1 MIRTPLLRPLR
12 DNGATLYVFP
22 SANEDIGLNL
32 NSRATG
38 VAMSH
43 YALLNLPVMIG
54 NTDPKAESI
63 GIASD
68 LQNYMMN
75 LECTLLNQDSYNYQ
89 EYHTVTERAF
99 FHWLK
104 SIETRFKL
112 NQEEQPETVNSEQQL
127 QNRILN
133 LEQTQNS
140 NDVYWKE
147 KDNTNRIVQCFGA
160 IDAGNSLSTEFGM
173 FNETYVNIPTSYGN
187 GPVFFKQVQDSS
199 ETNYIYGKTYNAG
212 DSEYLQGRKNNVDTL
227 KILSDVKP
235 KYDSGTSYI
244 LNDAYEIVKDINE
257 IQSACRAFTN
267 DKNIQINSYD
277 DVNIDQKTQFRGKY
291 CDITSEPCEFGF
303 NAILL
308 YYSVYDQNDTTKT
321 AYAINLFGIV
331 FLDSPSS
338 VSILDTSSVSKSFA
352 KIPSLIKKKSF
363 GGANK
368 ANFFGN
374 SYSFRVNIKTLS
386 VYDNTD
392 AMIQDNTT
400 MSSIN
405 SVDFSDV
412 VSNLNR
418 AIDVMNTNVQ
428 STMAI
433 QDAYMTTLK
442 LTDENKQK
450 LQDLETKLNG
460 YLNGS
465 KTSGIVSQNI
475 RTKVIQPITNTLIN
489 SSISDGNNMIKIQL
503 NKQLTDFINTE
514 EYQGSTYTP
523 PIKILNDEYTYNVP
537 TVYKPIF
544 NVSTQADTA
553 LGEWSSYIG
562 DINDIINGINVNY
575 YTYNNN
581 VYPSIELPQYILQ
594 GFGFDKLIYR
604 TGDVNDDNEKNTT
617 FLNYEALIP
626 LMIKYIQD
634 LNNKKI
640 NLSTRLTELENKVD
654 SSINDDANANI
665 QNLNNKIINL
675 STRLTEL
682 ENKID
687 SIINVVYVGEQ
698 NK

>member
-32 NSRATG
+32 NSRATA

-43 YALLNLPVMIG
+43 YALLNLPVMFG
-54 NTDPKAESI
+54 NTDPKSESI
-63 GIASD
+63 AIATD

-89 EYHTVTERAF
+89 EYHTVSERAF

-104 SIETRFKL
+104 SFGTRHIKDFKL
-112 NQEEQPETVNSEQQL
+112 NL
-127 QNRILN
+127 DR
-133 LEQTQNS
+133 TQNS
-140 NDVYWKE
+140 NDVYYKE
-147 KDNTNRIVQCFGA
+147 ADNTNRVVQCFGA

-212 DSEYLQGRKNNVDTL
+212 DSEHLQGRKNNVDTL

-235 KYDSGTSYI
+235 RYDSDTSYK
-244 LNDAYEIVKDINE
+244 LDDAYEIVKDINE
-257 IQSACRAFTN
+257 IQSACRVFTN

-277 DVNIDQKTQFRGKY
+277 DVNIDQKTQFSGKY
-291 CDITSEPCEFGF
+291 CDITTNPCEFGF

-338 VSILDTSSVSKSFA
+338 VQNGQA

-433 QDAYMTTLK
+433 QNAYMTTLK

-450 LQDLETKLNG
+450 LQELEAKLDG

-475 RTKVIQPITNTLIN
+475 RTKIIQPITDTSID
-489 SSISDGNNMIKIQL
+489 SSVSDGNNIIKIQL

-553 LGEWSSYIG
+553 LGEWSSDIG
-562 DINDIINGINVNY
+562 DINDIINGIDVNY

-594 GFGFDKLIYR
+594 GFGFNKLVYR
-604 TGDVNDDNEKNTT
+604 TGDPNNDNEKDTT
-617 FLNYEALIP
+617 FLNYESLIP

-634 LNNKKI
+634 LNKRIK
-640 NLSTRLTELENKVD
+640 NLESK
-654 SSINDDANANI
+654 
-665 QNLNNKIINL
+665 NN
-675 STRLTEL
+675 
-682 ENKID
+682 
-687 SIINVVYVGEQ
+687 G
-698 NK
+698 

>member
-43 YALLNLPVMIG
+43 YALLNLPVMFG
-54 NTDPKAESI
+54 NTDPKTESI
-63 GIASD
+63 AIATD

-89 EYHTVTERAF
+89 EYHTVSERAF

-104 SIETRFKL
+104 SFEKRYNNSKL
-112 NQEEQPETVNSEQQL
+112 S
-127 QNRILN
+127 
-133 LEQTQNS
+133 LERTQNG
-140 NDVYWKE
+140 NDVYYKE
-147 KDNTNRIVQCFGA
+147 TDNTNRVVQCFGA

-199 ETNYIYGKTYNAG
+199 ETNYIYDKTYNAG
-212 DSEYLQGRKNNVDTL
+212 DSEHLQGRKNNVDTL

-277 DVNIDQKTQFRGKY
+277 DVNIDQKTQFSGKY
-291 CDITSEPCEFGF
+291 CDITLNPCEFGF

-338 VSILDTSSVSKSFA
+338 VQNGQA

-450 LQDLETKLNG
+450 LQELEDKLDG

-475 RTKVIQPITNTLIN
+475 RTKIIQPITDTSID
-489 SSISDGNNMIKIQL
+489 SSVSDGNNMIKIQL

-553 LGEWSSYIG
+553 LGEWSSDTG

-594 GFGFDKLIYR
+594 GFGFDKLVYR
-604 TGDVNDDNEKNTT
+604 TGDPNNDNEKDTT
-617 FLNYEALIP
+617 FLNYESLIP

-634 LNNKKI
+634 LNK
-640 NLSTRLTELENKVD
+640 
-654 SSINDDANANI
+654 NI
-665 QNLNNKIINL
+665 QDLNERIKK
-675 STRLTEL
+675 L
-682 ENKID
+682 ESKN
-687 SIINVVYVGEQ
+687 NG
-698 NK
+698 

>member
-43 YALLNLPVMIG
+43 YALLNLPVMFG
-54 NTDPKAESI
+54 NKDPKTESI
-63 GIASD
+63 AIATD

-89 EYHTVTERAF
+89 EYHTVSERAF

-104 SIETRFKL
+104 SFEKRTIKDSPLDPVKRFKL
-112 NQEEQPETVNSEQQL
+112 DL
-127 QNRILN
+127 KR
-133 LEQTQNS
+133 TQNG

-147 KDNTNRIVQCFGA
+147 KDNKNRIVQCFGA

-212 DSEYLQGRKNNVDTL
+212 DSEHLQGRKNNVDTL

-235 KYDSGTSYI
+235 RYDNGTSYK
-244 LNDAYEIVKDINE
+244 LDDAYEIVKDINE

-277 DVNIDQKTQFRGKY
+277 DVNIDQKTQFRDKY

-331 FLDSPSS
+331 FLDSLSS
-338 VSILDTSSVSKSFA
+338 VQNGQA

-450 LQDLETKLNG
+450 LQELETKLDG

-475 RTKVIQPITNTLIN
+475 RTKIIQPITNTSID
-489 SSISDGNNMIKIQL
+489 SSVSDGNNMIKIQL

-553 LGEWSSYIG
+553 LGEWSSDTG

-594 GFGFDKLIYR
+594 GFGFDKLVYR
-604 TGDVNDDNEKNTT
+604 TGDPNNDNEKDTT
-617 FLNYEALIP
+617 FLNYESLIP

-634 LNNKKI
+634 LNERIKK
-640 NLSTRLTELENKVD
+640 LESK
-654 SSINDDANANI
+654 
-665 QNLNNKIINL
+665 NN
-675 STRLTEL
+675 
-682 ENKID
+682 
-687 SIINVVYVGEQ
+687 G
-698 NK
+698 

>member
-43 YALLNLPVMIG
+43 YALLNLPVMFG
-54 NTDPKAESI
+54 NTDPKSESI
-63 GIASD
+63 AIATD

-104 SIETRFKL
+104 SFGTRHIKDSKL
-112 NQEEQPETVNSEQQL
+112 NL
-127 QNRILN
+127 DR
-133 LEQTQNS
+133 TQNS
-140 NDVYWKE
+140 NDVYYKE
-147 KDNTNRIVQCFGA
+147 KDNTNRVVQCFGA

-212 DSEYLQGRKNNVDTL
+212 DSEHLQGRKNNVDTL

-235 KYDSGTSYI
+235 RYDSGTSYK
-244 LNDAYEIVKDINE
+244 LDDAYEIVKDINE
-257 IQSACRAFTN
+257 IQSACRTFTN

-277 DVNIDQKTQFRGKY
+277 DVNIDQKTQFSGKY
-291 CDITSEPCEFGF
+291 CDITTNPCEFGF

-338 VSILDTSSVSKSFA
+338 VQNGQA

-412 VSNLNR
+412 ISNLNR

-475 RTKVIQPITNTLIN
+475 RTKIIQPITDTSID
-489 SSISDGNNMIKIQL
+489 SSVSDGNNMIRIQL

-553 LGEWSSYIG
+553 LGEWSSDTG
-562 DINDIINGINVNY
+562 NINDIINGINVNY

-594 GFGFDKLIYR
+594 GFGFDKLVYR
-604 TGDVNDDNEKNTT
+604 TGDPNNDNEKDTT

-626 LMIKYIQD
+626 LMIKYIQS
-634 LNNKKI
+634 LNKRI
-640 NLSTRLTELENKVD
+640 EELESK
-654 SSINDDANANI
+654 
-665 QNLNNKIINL
+665 NN
-675 STRLTEL
+675 
-682 ENKID
+682 
-687 SIINVVYVGEQ
+687 G
-698 NK
+698 

>member
-43 YALLNLPVMIG
+43 YALLNLPVMFG

-63 GIASD
+63 AIATD

-89 EYHTVTERAF
+89 EYHTVSERAF

-104 SIETRFKL
+104 SFEKRYNNSKL
-112 NQEEQPETVNSEQQL
+112 S
-127 QNRILN
+127 
-133 LEQTQNS
+133 LERTQNG
-140 NDVYWKE
+140 NDVYYKE
-147 KDNTNRIVQCFGA
+147 TDNTNRVVQCFGA

-199 ETNYIYGKTYNAG
+199 ETNYIYGKTYNTG
-212 DSEYLQGRKNNVDTL
+212 DSEHLQGRKNNVDTL

-235 KYDSGTSYI
+235 KYDNGTSYK
-244 LNDAYEIVKDINE
+244 LDDAYEIVKDINE
-257 IQSACRAFTN
+257 IQSACRVFTN

-277 DVNIDQKTQFRGKY
+277 DVNIDQKTQFSGKY
-291 CDITSEPCEFGF
+291 CDITLNPCEFGF

-338 VSILDTSSVSKSFA
+338 VQNGQA

-428 STMAI
+428 STMTI

-450 LQDLETKLNG
+450 LQELETKLDG

-475 RTKVIQPITNTLIN
+475 RTKIIQPITDTSID
-489 SSISDGNNMIKIQL
+489 SSVSDGNNMIKIQL

-553 LGEWSSYIG
+553 LGEWSSDTG

-594 GFGFDKLIYR
+594 GFGFDKLVYR
-604 TGDVNDDNEKNTT
+604 TGDPNNDNEKDTT
-617 FLNYEALIP
+617 FLNYESLIP

-634 LNNKKI
+634 LNERIKK
-640 NLSTRLTELENKVD
+640 LESK
-654 SSINDDANANI
+654 
-665 QNLNNKIINL
+665 NN
-675 STRLTEL
+675 
-682 ENKID
+682 
-687 SIINVVYVGEQ
+687 G
-698 NK
+698 

>member
-43 YALLNLPVMIG
+43 YALLNLPVMFG

-63 GIASD
+63 AIATD

-89 EYHTVTERAF
+89 EYHTVSERAF

-104 SIETRFKL
+104 HIKDSKL
-112 NQEEQPETVNSEQQL
+112 NL
-127 QNRILN
+127 DR
-133 LEQTQNS
+133 TQNS
-140 NDVYWKE
+140 NDVYYKE
-147 KDNTNRIVQCFGA
+147 TDNTNRIVQCFGV

-212 DSEYLQGRKNNVDTL
+212 DSEHLQGRKNNVDTL

-235 KYDSGTSYI
+235 KYDSGTSYT

-277 DVNIDQKTQFRGKY
+277 DVNIDQKTQFSGKY
-291 CDITSEPCEFGF
+291 CDITSNPCEFGF

-338 VSILDTSSVSKSFA
+338 VQNGQA

-450 LQDLETKLNG
+450 LQELETKLDG

-475 RTKVIQPITNTLIN
+475 RTKIIQPITDTSID
-489 SSISDGNNMIKIQL
+489 SSVSDGNNIIKIQL

-553 LGEWSSYIG
+553 LGEWSTEVG
-562 DINDIINGINVNY
+562 NINDIINGINVNY

-581 VYPSIELPQYILQ
+581 VYPSIELPQYVLQ
-594 GFGFDKLIYR
+594 GFGFDNLVYR
-604 TGDVNDDNEKNTT
+604 TGDPNNDNEKDTT
-617 FLNYEALIP
+617 FLNYESLIP

-634 LNNKKI
+634 LNKRI
-640 NLSTRLTELENKVD
+640 DELESK
-654 SSINDDANANI
+654 
-665 QNLNNKIINL
+665 NN
-675 STRLTEL
+675 
-682 ENKID
+682 
-687 SIINVVYVGEQ
+687 G
-698 NK
+698 

>member
-12 DNGATLYVFP
+12 DNGATLYVFT

-43 YALLNLPVMIG
+43 YALLNLPVMFG
-54 NTDPKAESI
+54 NTDPKTESI
-63 GIASD
+63 AIATD

-104 SIETRFKL
+104 SFEKRYNNSKL
-112 NQEEQPETVNSEQQL
+112 S
-127 QNRILN
+127 
-133 LEQTQNS
+133 LERTQNG
-140 NDVYWKE
+140 NDVYYKE
-147 KDNTNRIVQCFGA
+147 TDNTNRVVQCFGA

-199 ETNYIYGKTYNAG
+199 ETNYIYGKTYNTG
-212 DSEYLQGRKNNVDTL
+212 DSEHLQGRKNNVDTL

-235 KYDSGTSYI
+235 KYDNGTSYK
-244 LNDAYEIVKDINE
+244 LDDAYEIVKDINE

-277 DVNIDQKTQFRGKY
+277 DVNIDQKTQFSGKY
-291 CDITSEPCEFGF
+291 CDITSNPCEFGF

-338 VSILDTSSVSKSFA
+338 VQNGQA

-450 LQDLETKLNG
+450 LQELETKLDG

-465 KTSGIVSQNI
+465 KTSSIVSQNI
-475 RTKVIQPITNTLIN
+475 RTKIIQPITNTSID
-489 SSISDGNNMIKIQL
+489 SSVSDGNNMIKIQL

-553 LGEWSSYIG
+553 LGEWSSDIG

-594 GFGFDKLIYR
+594 GFGFDKLVYR
-604 TGDVNDDNEKNTT
+604 TGDPNNDNEKDTT
-617 FLNYEALIP
+617 FLNYESLIP

-634 LNNKKI
+634 LNKRI
-640 NLSTRLTELENKVD
+640 DELESK
-654 SSINDDANANI
+654 
-665 QNLNNKIINL
+665 NN
-675 STRLTEL
+675 
-682 ENKID
+682 
-687 SIINVVYVGEQ
+687 G
-698 NK
+698 

>member
-43 YALLNLPVMIG
+43 YALLNLPVMFG
-54 NTDPKAESI
+54 NTDPKTESI
-63 GIASD
+63 AIATD

-75 LECTLLNQDSYNYQ
+75 LECTLLNQDLYNYQ
-89 EYHTVTERAF
+89 EYHTVSERAF

-104 SIETRFKL
+104 SFEKRYNNSKL
-112 NQEEQPETVNSEQQL
+112 SL
-127 QNRILN
+127 DR
-133 LEQTQNS
+133 TQNG
-140 NDVYWKE
+140 NDVYYKE
-147 KDNTNRIVQCFGA
+147 NKDNKHRIVQCFGA

-199 ETNYIYGKTYNAG
+199 KTNYIYGKTYNAG
-212 DSEYLQGRKNNVDTL
+212 DSEHLQGRKNNVDTL

-235 KYDSGTSYI
+235 RYDNGTSYK
-244 LNDAYEIVKDINE
+244 LDDAYEIVKDINE

-277 DVNIDQKTQFRGKY
+277 DVNIDQKTQFSGKY
-291 CDITSEPCEFGF
+291 CDITSNPCEFGF

-338 VSILDTSSVSKSFA
+338 VQNGQA

-450 LQDLETKLNG
+450 LQELEDKLDG

-475 RTKVIQPITNTLIN
+475 RTKVIQPITDTSID
-489 SSISDGNNMIKIQL
+489 SSVSDGNNMIKIQL
-503 NKQLTDFINTE
+503 NKQLTDFINTK
-514 EYQGSTYTP
+514 EYQGSSYTP

-553 LGEWSSYIG
+553 LGEWSTDTG

-594 GFGFDKLIYR
+594 GFGFDKLVYR
-604 TGDVNDDNEKNTT
+604 TGDPNNDNEKDTT
-617 FLNYEALIP
+617 FLNYESLIP

-634 LNNKKI
+634 LNKNIQDLNKRI
-640 NLSTRLTELENKVD
+640 DELESK
-654 SSINDDANANI
+654 
-665 QNLNNKIINL
+665 NN
-675 STRLTEL
+675 
-682 ENKID
+682 
-687 SIINVVYVGEQ
+687 G
-698 NK
+698 

>member
-43 YALLNLPVMIG
+43 YALLNLPVMFG
-54 NTDPKAESI
+54 NTDPKTESI
-63 GIASD
+63 AIATD

-104 SIETRFKL
+104 SFGTRHIKDSKL
-112 NQEEQPETVNSEQQL
+112 NL
-127 QNRILN
+127 DR
-133 LEQTQNS
+133 TQNS
-140 NDVYWKE
+140 NDVYYKE
-147 KDNTNRIVQCFGA
+147 KDNTNRVVQCFGA

-187 GPVFFKQVQDSS
+187 GPVFFRQVQDSS

-212 DSEYLQGRKNNVDTL
+212 DSEHLQGRKNNVDTL

-235 KYDSGTSYI
+235 RYDDSGTSYK
-244 LNDAYEIVKDINE
+244 LDDAYEIVKDINE
-257 IQSACRAFTN
+257 IQSACRTFTN

-277 DVNIDQKTQFRGKY
+277 DVNIDQKTQFSGKY
-291 CDITSEPCEFGF
+291 CDITTNPCEFGF

-338 VSILDTSSVSKSFA
+338 VQNGQA

-475 RTKVIQPITNTLIN
+475 RTKIIQPITDTSID
-489 SSISDGNNMIKIQL
+489 SSVNDGNNMIRIQL

-553 LGEWSSYIG
+553 LGEWSSDTG
-562 DINDIINGINVNY
+562 NINDIINGINVNY

-594 GFGFDKLIYR
+594 GFGFDKLVYR
-604 TGDVNDDNEKNTT
+604 TGDPNNDNEKDTT

-626 LMIKYIQD
+626 LMIKYIQS
-634 LNNKKI
+634 LNKRI
-640 NLSTRLTELENKVD
+640 EELESK
-654 SSINDDANANI
+654 
-665 QNLNNKIINL
+665 NN
-675 STRLTEL
+675 
-682 ENKID
+682 
-687 SIINVVYVGEQ
+687 G
-698 NK
+698 

>member
-43 YALLNLPVMIG
+43 YALLNLPVMFG

-63 GIASD
+63 AIATD

-89 EYHTVTERAF
+89 EYHTVSERVF
-99 FHWLK
+99 FKWLK
-104 SIETRFKL
+104 HIKYSKL
-112 NQEEQPETVNSEQQL
+112 NL
-127 QNRILN
+127 DR
-133 LEQTQNS
+133 TQNS
-140 NDVYWKE
+140 NDVYYKE
-147 KDNTNRIVQCFGA
+147 TDNTNRVVQCFGA

-199 ETNYIYGKTYNAG
+199 ETNYIYGKTYNTG
-212 DSEYLQGRKNNVDTL
+212 DSEHLQGRKNNVDTL

-235 KYDSGTSYI
+235 RYDSGTSYK
-244 LNDAYEIVKDINE
+244 LDDAYEIVKDINE
-257 IQSACRAFTN
+257 IQSACRVFTN

-277 DVNIDQKTQFRGKY
+277 DVNIDQKTQFSGKY
-291 CDITSEPCEFGF
+291 CDITSNPCEFGF

-331 FLDSPSS
+331 FLDSPSN
-338 VSILDTSSVSKSFA
+338 VQNGQA

-450 LQDLETKLNG
+450 LQELETKLDG

-465 KTSGIVSQNI
+465 KTSGLVSQNI
-475 RTKVIQPITNTLIN
+475 RTKIIQPITDTSID
-489 SSISDGNNMIKIQL
+489 SSVSDGNNMIKIQL

-514 EYQGSTYTP
+514 EYQGSTYTS

-553 LGEWSSYIG
+553 LGEWSTEAG
-562 DINDIINGINVNY
+562 NINDIINGINVNY

-581 VYPSIELPQYILQ
+581 VYPSIELPQYVLQ
-594 GFGFDKLIYR
+594 GFGFDKLVYR
-604 TGDVNDDNEKNTT
+604 TGDPNNDNEKDTT
-617 FLNYEALIP
+617 FLNYESLIP

-634 LNNKKI
+634 LNERIKK
-640 NLSTRLTELENKVD
+640 LESK
-654 SSINDDANANI
+654 
-665 QNLNNKIINL
+665 NN
-675 STRLTEL
+675 
-682 ENKID
+682 
-687 SIINVVYVGEQ
+687 G
-698 NK
+698 

>member
-1 MIRTPLLRPLR
+1 
-12 DNGATLYVFP
+12 
-22 SANEDIGLNL
+22 
-32 NSRATG
+32 
-38 VAMSH
+38 
-43 YALLNLPVMIG
+43 
-54 NTDPKAESI
+54 
-63 GIASD
+63 
-68 LQNYMMN
+68 
-75 LECTLLNQDSYNYQ
+75 
-89 EYHTVTERAF
+89 
-99 FHWLK
+99 
-104 SIETRFKL
+104 
-112 NQEEQPETVNSEQQL
+112 
-127 QNRILN
+127 
-133 LEQTQNS
+133 
-140 NDVYWKE
+140 
-147 KDNTNRIVQCFGA
+147 
-160 IDAGNSLSTEFGM
+160 M

-212 DSEYLQGRKNNVDTL
+212 DSEHLQGRKNNVDTL

-235 KYDSGTSYI
+235 RYDNGTSYK
-244 LNDAYEIVKDINE
+244 LDDDAYEIVKDINE

-277 DVNIDQKTQFRGKY
+277 DVNIDQKTQFSGKY

-338 VSILDTSSVSKSFA
+338 VQNGQA

-450 LQDLETKLNG
+450 LQELETKLDG

-475 RTKVIQPITNTLIN
+475 RTKIIQPITDTSID
-489 SSISDGNNMIKIQL
+489 SSVSDGNNMIKIQL

-553 LGEWSSYIG
+553 LGEWSSDTG

-594 GFGFDKLIYR
+594 GFGFDKLVYR
-604 TGDVNDDNEKNTT
+604 TGDPNNDNEKDTT
-617 FLNYEALIP
+617 FLNYESLIP

-634 LNNKKI
+634 LNKRI
-640 NLSTRLTELENKVD
+640 DELESK
-654 SSINDDANANI
+654 
-665 QNLNNKIINL
+665 NN
-675 STRLTEL
+675 
-682 ENKID
+682 
-687 SIINVVYVGEQ
+687 G
-698 NK
+698 

>member
-43 YALLNLPVMIG
+43 YALLNLPVMFG
-54 NTDPKAESI
+54 NTDPKTESI
-63 GIASD
+63 AIATD

-89 EYHTVTERAF
+89 EYHTVSERAF

-104 SIETRFKL
+104 HIKDSK
-112 NQEEQPETVNSEQQL
+112 
-127 QNRILN
+127 LN
-133 LEQTQNS
+133 LERTQNG

-147 KDNTNRIVQCFGA
+147 KDNKNRIVQCFGA

-212 DSEYLQGRKNNVDTL
+212 DSEHLQGRKNNVDTL

-235 KYDSGTSYI
+235 KYDSGTSYK
-244 LNDAYEIVKDINE
+244 LDDAYEIVKDINE

-277 DVNIDQKTQFRGKY
+277 DVNIDQKTQFSGKY
-291 CDITSEPCEFGF
+291 CDITSNPCEFGF

-338 VSILDTSSVSKSFA
+338 VQNGQA

-450 LQDLETKLNG
+450 LQELETKLDG

-475 RTKVIQPITNTLIN
+475 RTKIIQPITNTSID
-489 SSISDGNNMIKIQL
+489 SSVSDGNNMIKIQL

-553 LGEWSSYIG
+553 LGEWSSDTG

-594 GFGFDKLIYR
+594 GFGFDKLVYR
-604 TGDVNDDNEKNTT
+604 TGDPNNDNEKDTT
-617 FLNYEALIP
+617 FLNYESLIP

-634 LNNKKI
+634 LNKRI
-640 NLSTRLTELENKVD
+640 DELESK
-654 SSINDDANANI
+654 
-665 QNLNNKIINL
+665 NN
-675 STRLTEL
+675 
-682 ENKID
+682 
-687 SIINVVYVGEQ
+687 G
-698 NK
+698 

>member
-22 SANEDIGLNL
+22 SANEDISLNL

-43 YALLNLPVMIG
+43 YALLNLPVMFG
-54 NTDPKAESI
+54 NTDPKSESI
-63 GIASD
+63 AIATD

-89 EYHTVTERAF
+89 EYHTVSERAF

-104 SIETRFKL
+104 SFGTRHIKDSKL
-112 NQEEQPETVNSEQQL
+112 NL
-127 QNRILN
+127 DR
-133 LEQTQNS
+133 TQNS
-140 NDVYWKE
+140 NDVYYKE
-147 KDNTNRIVQCFGA
+147 TDNTNRVVQCFGA
-160 IDAGNSLSTEFGM
+160 IDTGNSLSTEFGM

-187 GPVFFKQVQDSS
+187 GPVFFKQVQDTS
-199 ETNYIYGKTYNAG
+199 ETNYIYGKTYNTG
-212 DSEYLQGRKNNVDTL
+212 DSEHLQGRKNNVDTL

-235 KYDSGTSYI
+235 KYDSGTSYT

-277 DVNIDQKTQFRGKY
+277 DVNIDQKTQFSGKY
-291 CDITSEPCEFGF
+291 CDITSNPCEFGF

-338 VSILDTSSVSKSFA
+338 VQNGQA

-433 QDAYMTTLK
+433 QDAYMSTLK

-450 LQDLETKLNG
+450 LQELEAKLDG

-475 RTKVIQPITNTLIN
+475 RTKIIQPITDTSID
-489 SSISDGNNMIKIQL
+489 SSVSDGNNIIKIQL

-553 LGEWSSYIG
+553 LGEWSSDTG
-562 DINDIINGINVNY
+562 DINDIINGIDVNY

-581 VYPSIELPQYILQ
+581 VYPSIELPQYVLQ
-594 GFGFDKLIYR
+594 GFGFDKLVYR
-604 TGDVNDDNEKNTT
+604 TGDPNNDNEKDTT
-617 FLNYEALIP
+617 FLNYESLIP

-634 LNNKKI
+634 LNKRIQDLNKRIEK
-640 NLSTRLTELENKVD
+640 LESK
-654 SSINDDANANI
+654 
-665 QNLNNKIINL
+665 NN
-675 STRLTEL
+675 
-682 ENKID
+682 
-687 SIINVVYVGEQ
+687 G
-698 NK
+698 

>member
-43 YALLNLPVMIG
+43 YALLNLPVMFG

-63 GIASD
+63 GIATD

-89 EYHTVTERAF
+89 EYHTVSERAF

-104 SIETRFKL
+104 SFEKRYNNSKL
-112 NQEEQPETVNSEQQL
+112 S
-127 QNRILN
+127 
-133 LEQTQNS
+133 LERTQNG
-140 NDVYWKE
+140 NDVYYKE
-147 KDNTNRIVQCFGA
+147 TDNTNRLVQCFGA

-199 ETNYIYGKTYNAG
+199 ETNYIYGKTYNTG
-212 DSEYLQGRKNNVDTL
+212 DSEHLQGRKNNVDTL

-235 KYDSGTSYI
+235 KYDNGTSYK
-244 LNDAYEIVKDINE
+244 LDDAYEIVKDINE
-257 IQSACRAFTN
+257 IQSACRVFTN

-277 DVNIDQKTQFRGKY
+277 DVNIDQKTQFSGKY
-291 CDITSEPCEFGF
+291 CDITLNPCEFGF

-338 VSILDTSSVSKSFA
+338 VQNGQA

-450 LQDLETKLNG
+450 LQELETKLDG

-475 RTKVIQPITNTLIN
+475 RTKIIQPITDTSID
-489 SSISDGNNMIKIQL
+489 SSVSDGNNMIKIQL

-553 LGEWSSYIG
+553 LGEWSSDTG

-594 GFGFDKLIYR
+594 GFGFDKLVYR
-604 TGDVNDDNEKNTT
+604 TGDPNNDNEKDTT
-617 FLNYEALIP
+617 FLNYESLIP

-634 LNNKKI
+634 LNERIKK
-640 NLSTRLTELENKVD
+640 LESK
-654 SSINDDANANI
+654 
-665 QNLNNKIINL
+665 NN
-675 STRLTEL
+675 
-682 ENKID
+682 
-687 SIINVVYVGEQ
+687 G
-698 NK
+698 

>member
-32 NSRATG
+32 NSRATC

-43 YALLNLPVMIG
+43 YALLNLPVMFG
-54 NTDPKAESI
+54 NTDPKSESI
-63 GIASD
+63 AIATD

-89 EYHTVTERAF
+89 EYHTVSERAF

-104 SIETRFKL
+104 SFGTRHIKDSKL
-112 NQEEQPETVNSEQQL
+112 NL
-127 QNRILN
+127 DR
-133 LEQTQNS
+133 TQNS
-140 NDVYWKE
+140 NDVYYKE
-147 KDNTNRIVQCFGA
+147 TDNTNRVVQCFGA

-187 GPVFFKQVQDSS
+187 GPVFFKQVQDTS

-212 DSEYLQGRKNNVDTL
+212 DSEHLQGRKNNVDTL

-235 KYDSGTSYI
+235 KYDSDTSYT

-277 DVNIDQKTQFRGKY
+277 DVNIDQKTQFSGKY
-291 CDITSEPCEFGF
+291 CDITSNPCEFGF

-338 VSILDTSSVSKSFA
+338 VQNGQA

-450 LQDLETKLNG
+450 LQELEAKLNG

-475 RTKVIQPITNTLIN
+475 RTKIIQPITDTSID
-489 SSISDGNNMIKIQL
+489 SSVSDGNNIIKIQL

-553 LGEWSSYIG
+553 LGEWSSDTG
-562 DINDIINGINVNY
+562 DINDIINGIDVNY

-594 GFGFDKLIYR
+594 GFGFDKLVYR
-604 TGDVNDDNEKNTT
+604 TGDPNNDNEKDTT
-617 FLNYEALIP
+617 FLNYESLIP

-634 LNNKKI
+634 LNKRIEK
-640 NLSTRLTELENKVD
+640 LESK
-654 SSINDDANANI
+654 
-665 QNLNNKIINL
+665 NN
-675 STRLTEL
+675 
-682 ENKID
+682 
-687 SIINVVYVGEQ
+687 G
-698 NK
+698 

>member
-43 YALLNLPVMIG
+43 YALLNLPVMFG
-54 NTDPKAESI
+54 NTDPKSESI
-63 GIASD
+63 AIATD

-89 EYHTVTERAF
+89 EYHTVSERAF

-104 SIETRFKL
+104 SFGTRHIKDSKL
-112 NQEEQPETVNSEQQL
+112 NL
-127 QNRILN
+127 DR
-133 LEQTQNS
+133 TQNS
-140 NDVYWKE
+140 NDVYYKE
-147 KDNTNRIVQCFGA
+147 TDNTNRVVQCFGA

-187 GPVFFKQVQDSS
+187 GPVFFKQVQDTS
-199 ETNYIYGKTYNAG
+199 ETNYIYGKTYNTG
-212 DSEYLQGRKNNVDTL
+212 DSEHLQGRKNNVDTL

-235 KYDSGTSYI
+235 KYDSGTSYT

-277 DVNIDQKTQFRGKY
+277 DVNIDQKTQFSGKY
-291 CDITSEPCEFGF
+291 CDITTNPCEFGF

-338 VSILDTSSVSKSFA
+338 VQNGQA

-450 LQDLETKLNG
+450 LQELEAKLDG

-475 RTKVIQPITNTLIN
+475 RTKIIQPITDTSID
-489 SSISDGNNMIKIQL
+489 SSVSDGNNIIKIQL

-553 LGEWSSYIG
+553 LGEWSSDTG
-562 DINDIINGINVNY
+562 DINDIINGIDVNY

-581 VYPSIELPQYILQ
+581 VYPSIELPQYVLQ
-594 GFGFDKLIYR
+594 GFGFDKLVYR
-604 TGDVNDDNEKNTT
+604 TGDPNNDNEKDTT
-617 FLNYEALIP
+617 FLNYESLIP

-634 LNNKKI
+634 LNKRIEK
-640 NLSTRLTELENKVD
+640 LESK
-654 SSINDDANANI
+654 
-665 QNLNNKIINL
+665 NN
-675 STRLTEL
+675 
-682 ENKID
+682 
-687 SIINVVYVGEQ
+687 G
-698 NK
+698 

>member
-43 YALLNLPVMIG
+43 YALLNLPVMFG
-54 NTDPKAESI
+54 NTDPKTESI
-63 GIASD
+63 AIATD

-104 SIETRFKL
+104 SIATRFKL
-112 NQEEQPETVNSEQQL
+112 NQEEQAETVNSEQQQ

-133 LEQTQNS
+133 LERTQNG

-147 KDNTNRIVQCFGA
+147 KDNKNRIVQCFGA

-212 DSEYLQGRKNNVDTL
+212 DSEHLQGRKNNVDTL

-235 KYDSGTSYI
+235 KYDNDNGTSYI

-257 IQSACRAFTN
+257 IQSACRAFI

-277 DVNIDQKTQFRGKY
+277 DVNIDQKTQFRDKY

-338 VSILDTSSVSKSFA
+338 VQNGQA

-450 LQDLETKLNG
+450 LYELETKLDG

-475 RTKVIQPITNTLIN
+475 RTKIIQPITDTSID
-489 SSISDGNNMIKIQL
+489 SSVSDGNNMIKIQL

-553 LGEWSSYIG
+553 LGEWYSDTG

-594 GFGFDKLIYR
+594 GFGFDKLVYR
-604 TGDVNDDNEKNTT
+604 TGDPNNDNEKDTT
-617 FLNYEALIP
+617 FLNYESLIP

-634 LNNKKI
+634 LNKRI
-640 NLSTRLTELENKVD
+640 DELESK
-654 SSINDDANANI
+654 
-665 QNLNNKIINL
+665 NN
-675 STRLTEL
+675 
-682 ENKID
+682 
-687 SIINVVYVGEQ
+687 G
-698 NK
+698 

>member
-32 NSRATG
+32 NNRATG

-43 YALLNLPVMIG
+43 YALLNLPVMFG
-54 NTDPKAESI
+54 NTDPKTESI
-63 GIASD
+63 AIATD

-89 EYHTVTERAF
+89 EYHTVSERAF

-104 SIETRFKL
+104 SFEKRYNNSKL
-112 NQEEQPETVNSEQQL
+112 SL
-127 QNRILN
+127 DR
-133 LEQTQNS
+133 TQNG
-140 NDVYWKE
+140 NDVYYKE
-147 KDNTNRIVQCFGA
+147 NKDNKHRIVQCFGA

-199 ETNYIYGKTYNAG
+199 ETNYIYGKTYNTG
-212 DSEYLQGRKNNVDTL
+212 DSENLQGRKNNVDTL

-235 KYDSGTSYI
+235 KYDSGTSYK
-244 LNDAYEIVKDINE
+244 LDDAYEIVKDINE
-257 IQSACRAFTN
+257 IQSACRAFIDKN
-267 DKNIQINSYD
+267 KNIQINSYD
-277 DVNIDQKTQFRGKY
+277 DVNIDQKSQFKDEY
-291 CDITSEPCEFGF
+291 CDITSDLCEFGF

-338 VSILDTSSVSKSFA
+338 VSDGVA

-450 LQDLETKLNG
+450 LQELEDKLDG

-475 RTKVIQPITNTLIN
+475 RTKVIQPITDTSID
-489 SSISDGNNMIKIQL
+489 SSVSDGNNMIKIQL

-553 LGEWSSYIG
+553 LGEWSSDTG

-594 GFGFDKLIYR
+594 GFGFDKLVYR
-604 TGDVNDDNEKNTT
+604 TGDPNNDNEKDTT
-617 FLNYEALIP
+617 FLNYESLIP

-634 LNNKKI
+634 LNERIKK
-640 NLSTRLTELENKVD
+640 LESK
-654 SSINDDANANI
+654 
-665 QNLNNKIINL
+665 NN
-675 STRLTEL
+675 
-682 ENKID
+682 
-687 SIINVVYVGEQ
+687 G
-698 NK
+698 

>member
-43 YALLNLPVMIG
+43 YALLNLPVMFG
-54 NTDPKAESI
+54 NTDPKTESI
-63 GIASD
+63 AIATD

-89 EYHTVTERAF
+89 EYHTVSERAF

-104 SIETRFKL
+104 SIATRFKL
-112 NQEEQPETVNSEQQL
+112 NKEEQTETVNSEQQQ

-133 LEQTQNS
+133 LERTQNG
-140 NDVYWKE
+140 NDVYYKE
-147 KDNTNRIVQCFGA
+147 TDNTNRVVQCFGS

-212 DSEYLQGRKNNVDTL
+212 DSEHLQGRKNNVDTL

-235 KYDSGTSYI
+235 RYDNGTSYK
-244 LNDAYEIVKDINE
+244 LDDAYEIVKDINE

-277 DVNIDQKTQFRGKY
+277 DVNIDQKTQFSGKY
-291 CDITSEPCEFGF
+291 CDITLNPCEFGF

-338 VSILDTSSVSKSFA
+338 VQNGQA

-450 LQDLETKLNG
+450 LYELETKLDG

-475 RTKVIQPITNTLIN
+475 RTKIIQPITDTSID
-489 SSISDGNNMIKIQL
+489 SSVSDGNNMIKIQL

-553 LGEWSSYIG
+553 LGEWSSDTG
-562 DINDIINGINVNY
+562 NINDIINGINVNY

-594 GFGFDKLIYR
+594 GFGFDKLVYR
-604 TGDVNDDNEKNTT
+604 TGDPNNDNEKDTT
-617 FLNYEALIP
+617 FLNYESLIP

-634 LNNKKI
+634 LNKRI
-640 NLSTRLTELENKVD
+640 DELESK
-654 SSINDDANANI
+654 
-665 QNLNNKIINL
+665 NN
-675 STRLTEL
+675 
-682 ENKID
+682 
-687 SIINVVYVGEQ
+687 G
-698 NK
+698 

>member
-43 YALLNLPVMIG
+43 YALLNLPVMFG
-54 NTDPKAESI
+54 NTDPKSESI
-63 GIASD
+63 AIATD

-89 EYHTVTERAF
+89 EYHTVSERAF

-104 SIETRFKL
+104 SFEKRYNNSKL
-112 NQEEQPETVNSEQQL
+112 S
-127 QNRILN
+127 
-133 LEQTQNS
+133 LERTQNG

-147 KDNTNRIVQCFGA
+147 KDNKNRIVQCFGA

-187 GPVFFKQVQDSS
+187 GPVFFKQVQDSA

-277 DVNIDQKTQFRGKY
+277 DVNIDQKTQFSGKY
-291 CDITSEPCEFGF
+291 CDITSNPCEFGF

-338 VSILDTSSVSKSFA
+338 VQNGQA

-392 AMIQDNTT
+392 SMIQDNTT

-442 LTDENKQK
+442 LTDDNKQK
-450 LQDLETKLNG
+450 LQELEDKLDG

-475 RTKVIQPITNTLIN
+475 RTKIIQPITDTSID
-489 SSISDGNNMIKIQL
+489 SSVSDGNNMIKIQL

-553 LGEWSSYIG
+553 LGEWSSDIG

-594 GFGFDKLIYR
+594 GFGFDKLVYR
-604 TGDVNDDNEKNTT
+604 TGDPNNDNEKDTT
-617 FLNYEALIP
+617 FLNYESLIP

-634 LNNKKI
+634 LNERIKK
-640 NLSTRLTELENKVD
+640 LESK
-654 SSINDDANANI
+654 
-665 QNLNNKIINL
+665 NN
-675 STRLTEL
+675 
-682 ENKID
+682 
-687 SIINVVYVGEQ
+687 G
-698 NK
+698 

>member
-43 YALLNLPVMIG
+43 YALLNLPVMFG
-54 NTDPKAESI
+54 NTDPKSESI
-63 GIASD
+63 AIATD

-89 EYHTVTERAF
+89 EYHTVSERAF

-104 SIETRFKL
+104 SFGTRHIKDSKL
-112 NQEEQPETVNSEQQL
+112 NL
-127 QNRILN
+127 DR
-133 LEQTQNS
+133 TQNS
-140 NDVYWKE
+140 NDVYYKE
-147 KDNTNRIVQCFGA
+147 TDNTNRVVQCFGA

-187 GPVFFKQVQDSS
+187 GPVFFKQVQDTS

-212 DSEYLQGRKNNVDTL
+212 DSEHLQGRKNNVDTL

-235 KYDSGTSYI
+235 KYDSGTSYT

-257 IQSACRAFTN
+257 IQSACRSFTN

-277 DVNIDQKTQFRGKY
+277 DVNIDQKTQFSGKY
-291 CDITSEPCEFGF
+291 CDITSNPCEFGF

-338 VSILDTSSVSKSFA
+338 VQNGQA

-450 LQDLETKLNG
+450 LQELEAKLDG

-475 RTKVIQPITNTLIN
+475 RTKIIQPITDTSID
-489 SSISDGNNMIKIQL
+489 SSVSDGNNIIKIQL

-553 LGEWSSYIG
+553 LGEWSSDTG
-562 DINDIINGINVNY
+562 DINDIINGIDVNY

-594 GFGFDKLIYR
+594 VFGFDKLVYR
-604 TGDVNDDNEKNTT
+604 TGDPNNDNEKDTT
-617 FLNYEALIP
+617 FLNYESLIP

-634 LNNKKI
+634 LNKRIEK
-640 NLSTRLTELENKVD
+640 LESK
-654 SSINDDANANI
+654 
-665 QNLNNKIINL
+665 NN
-675 STRLTEL
+675 
-682 ENKID
+682 
-687 SIINVVYVGEQ
+687 G
-698 NK
+698 

>member
-43 YALLNLPVMIG
+43 YALLNLPVMFG

-63 GIASD
+63 AIATD

-89 EYHTVTERAF
+89 EYHTVSERVF
-99 FHWLK
+99 FKWLK
-104 SIETRFKL
+104 HIKDSKL
-112 NQEEQPETVNSEQQL
+112 NL
-127 QNRILN
+127 DR
-133 LEQTQNS
+133 TQNS
-140 NDVYWKE
+140 NDVYYKE
-147 KDNTNRIVQCFGA
+147 TDNTNRVVQCFGA

-187 GPVFFKQVQDSS
+187 GPVFFKQVQDSA

-212 DSEYLQGRKNNVDTL
+212 DSEHLQGRKNNVDTL

-235 KYDSGTSYI
+235 KYDSGTSYT

-277 DVNIDQKTQFRGKY
+277 DVNIDQKTQFSGKY
-291 CDITSEPCEFGF
+291 CDITSNPCEFGF

-338 VSILDTSSVSKSFA
+338 VQNGQA

-450 LQDLETKLNG
+450 LQELEAKLDG

-475 RTKVIQPITNTLIN
+475 RTKIIQPITDTSID
-489 SSISDGNNMIKIQL
+489 SSVSDGNNMIKIQL

-553 LGEWSSYIG
+553 LGEWSTEAG
-562 DINDIINGINVNY
+562 NINDIINGINVNY

-581 VYPSIELPQYILQ
+581 VYPSIELPQYVLQ
-594 GFGFDKLIYR
+594 GFGFDKLVYR
-604 TGDVNDDNEKNTT
+604 TGDPNNDNEKDTT
-617 FLNYEALIP
+617 FLNYESLIP

-634 LNNKKI
+634 LNKRI
-640 NLSTRLTELENKVD
+640 DELESK
-654 SSINDDANANI
+654 
-665 QNLNNKIINL
+665 NN
-675 STRLTEL
+675 
-682 ENKID
+682 
-687 SIINVVYVGEQ
+687 G
-698 NK
+698 

>member
-43 YALLNLPVMIG
+43 YALLNLPVMFG

-63 GIASD
+63 AIATD

-89 EYHTVTERAF
+89 EYHTVSERAF

-104 SIETRFKL
+104 SFEKRYNNSKL
-112 NQEEQPETVNSEQQL
+112 S
-127 QNRILN
+127 
-133 LEQTQNS
+133 LERTQNG
-140 NDVYWKE
+140 NDVYYKE
-147 KDNTNRIVQCFGA
+147 TDNTNRLVQCFGA

-199 ETNYIYGKTYNAG
+199 ETNYIYGKTYNTG
-212 DSEYLQGRKNNVDTL
+212 DSEHLQGRKNNVDTL

-235 KYDSGTSYI
+235 KYDNGTSYK
-244 LNDAYEIVKDINE
+244 LDDAYEIVKDINE
-257 IQSACRAFTN
+257 IQSACRVFTN

-277 DVNIDQKTQFRGKY
+277 DVNIDQKTQFSGKY
-291 CDITSEPCEFGF
+291 CDITLNPCEFGF

-338 VSILDTSSVSKSFA
+338 VQNGQA

-450 LQDLETKLNG
+450 LQELETKLDG
-460 YLNGS
+460 YLNSS

-475 RTKVIQPITNTLIN
+475 RTKIIQPITDTSID
-489 SSISDGNNMIKIQL
+489 SSVSDGNNMIKIQL

-553 LGEWSSYIG
+553 LGEWSSDTG

-594 GFGFDKLIYR
+594 GFGFDKLVYR
-604 TGDVNDDNEKNTT
+604 TGDPNNDNEKDTT
-617 FLNYEALIP
+617 FLNYESLIP

-634 LNNKKI
+634 LNKRI
-640 NLSTRLTELENKVD
+640 DELESK
-654 SSINDDANANI
+654 
-665 QNLNNKIINL
+665 NN
-675 STRLTEL
+675 
-682 ENKID
+682 
-687 SIINVVYVGEQ
+687 G
-698 NK
+698 

>member
-43 YALLNLPVMIG
+43 YALLNLPVMFDKKNSSG
-54 NTDPKAESI
+54 DADPKLESI
-63 GIASD
+63 EIATD

-104 SIETRFKL
+104 SFEKRYNNSKL
-112 NQEEQPETVNSEQQL
+112 S
-127 QNRILN
+127 
-133 LEQTQNS
+133 LERTQNG
-140 NDVYWKE
+140 NDVYYKE
-147 KDNTNRIVQCFGA
+147 NKDNKHRIVQCFGA

-187 GPVFFKQVQDSS
+187 GPVFFKQVQDST

-212 DSEYLQGRKNNVDTL
+212 DSEHLQGRKNNVDTL

-235 KYDSGTSYI
+235 RYDNGTSYK
-244 LNDAYEIVKDINE
+244 LDDAYEIVKDINE

-277 DVNIDQKTQFRGKY
+277 DVNIDQKTQFSGKY
-291 CDITSEPCEFGF
+291 CDITSQPCEFGF

-338 VSILDTSSVSKSFA
+338 VQNETKEDEKQNTSDVSTNKSFV

-475 RTKVIQPITNTLIN
+475 RTKIIQPITNTLIN
-489 SSISDGNNMIKIQL
+489 SSVSDGNNMIKIQL
-503 NKQLTDFINTE
+503 NKQLTDFINTA

-537 TVYKPIF
+537 TIYKPIF

-553 LGEWSSYIG
+553 LGEWSTDIG

-594 GFGFDKLIYR
+594 GLGFDKLVYR
-604 TGDVNDDNEKNTT
+604 TGDPNNDNEKDTT
-617 FLNYEALIP
+617 FLNYESLIP

-634 LNNKKI
+634 LNKRIEK
-640 NLSTRLTELENKVD
+640 LESK
-654 SSINDDANANI
+654 
-665 QNLNNKIINL
+665 NN
-675 STRLTEL
+675 
-682 ENKID
+682 
-687 SIINVVYVGEQ
+687 G
-698 NK
+698 

>member
-43 YALLNLPVMIG
+43 YALLNLPVMFG
-54 NTDPKAESI
+54 NTDPKTESI
-63 GIASD
+63 AIATD

-89 EYHTVTERAF
+89 EYHTVSERAF

-104 SIETRFKL
+104 SFEKRYNNSKL
-112 NQEEQPETVNSEQQL
+112 S
-127 QNRILN
+127 
-133 LEQTQNS
+133 LERTQNG
-140 NDVYWKE
+140 NDVYYKE
-147 KDNTNRIVQCFGA
+147 TDNTNRLVQCFGA

-212 DSEYLQGRKNNVDTL
+212 DSEHLQGRKNNVDTL

-235 KYDSGTSYI
+235 KYDNGTSYI

-277 DVNIDQKTQFRGKY
+277 DVNIDQKTQFSGKY
-291 CDITSEPCEFGF
+291 CDITLNPCEFGF

-338 VSILDTSSVSKSFA
+338 VQNGQA

-450 LQDLETKLNG
+450 LYELETKLDG

-475 RTKVIQPITNTLIN
+475 RTKIIQPITDTSID
-489 SSISDGNNMIKIQL
+489 SSVSDGNNMIKIQL

-553 LGEWSSYIG
+553 LGEWSSDTG

-594 GFGFDKLIYR
+594 GFGFDKLVYR
-604 TGDVNDDNEKNTT
+604 TGDPNNDNEKDTT
-617 FLNYEALIP
+617 FLNYESLIP

-634 LNNKKI
+634 LNK
-640 NLSTRLTELENKVD
+640 
-654 SSINDDANANI
+654 NI
-665 QNLNNKIINL
+665 QDLNERIKK
-675 STRLTEL
+675 L
-682 ENKID
+682 ESKN
-687 SIINVVYVGEQ
+687 NG
-698 NK
+698 

>member
-43 YALLNLPVMIG
+43 YALLNLPVMFG
-54 NTDPKAESI
+54 NTDPKTESI
-63 GIASD
+63 AIATD

-104 SIETRFKL
+104 SFEKRTIKDSPLQPEKRFKL
-112 NQEEQPETVNSEQQL
+112 DLKRKQDSNS
-127 QNRILN
+127 
-133 LEQTQNS
+133 
-140 NDVYWKE
+140 VYYKE
-147 KDNTNRIVQCFGA
+147 DKDNKHRIVQCFGA

-212 DSEYLQGRKNNVDTL
+212 DSEHLQGRKNNVDTL

-235 KYDSGTSYI
+235 RYDNDTSYK
-244 LNDAYEIVKDINE
+244 LDDAYEIVKDINE
-257 IQSACRAFTN
+257 IQSACRVFIDKN
-267 DKNIQINSYD
+267 KDKNIQINSYD
-277 DVNIDQKTQFRGKY
+277 DVNIDQKTQFSGKY
-291 CDITSEPCEFGF
+291 CDITSQPCEFGF

-338 VSILDTSSVSKSFA
+338 VQNETKEDEKQNTSDVSTNKSFA

-442 LTDENKQK
+442 LADENKQK
-450 LQDLETKLNG
+450 LQELETKLDG

-475 RTKVIQPITNTLIN
+475 RTKIIQPITDTSID
-489 SSISDGNNMIKIQL
+489 SSVSDGNNMIKIQL

-553 LGEWSSYIG
+553 LGEWSSDTG
-562 DINDIINGINVNY
+562 NINDIINGINVNY

-594 GFGFDKLIYR
+594 GFGFDKLVYR
-604 TGDVNDDNEKNTT
+604 TGDPNNDNEKDTT
-617 FLNYEALIP
+617 FLNYESLIP

-634 LNNKKI
+634 LNERIKK
-640 NLSTRLTELENKVD
+640 LESK
-654 SSINDDANANI
+654 
-665 QNLNNKIINL
+665 NN
-675 STRLTEL
+675 
-682 ENKID
+682 
-687 SIINVVYVGEQ
+687 G
-698 NK
+698 

>member
-43 YALLNLPVMIG
+43 YALLNLPVMFG
-54 NTDPKAESI
+54 NTDPKTESI
-63 GIASD
+63 AIATD

-89 EYHTVTERAF
+89 EYHTVSERSF

-104 SIETRFKL
+104 SFEKRYNNSKL
-112 NQEEQPETVNSEQQL
+112 S
-127 QNRILN
+127 
-133 LEQTQNS
+133 LERTQNG
-140 NDVYWKE
+140 NDVYYKE
-147 KDNTNRIVQCFGA
+147 TDNTNRVVQCFGA

-235 KYDSGTSYI
+235 RYDNDNGTSYI

-277 DVNIDQKTQFRGKY
+277 DVNIDQKTQFSGKY
-291 CDITSEPCEFGF
+291 CDITSNPCEFGF

-338 VSILDTSSVSKSFA
+338 VQNGQA
-352 KIPSLIKKKSF
+352 KIPPLIKKKSF

-450 LQDLETKLNG
+450 LYELETKLDG

-475 RTKVIQPITNTLIN
+475 RTKIIQPITDTSID
-489 SSISDGNNMIKIQL
+489 SSVSDGNNMIKIQL

-553 LGEWSSYIG
+553 LGEWSSDTG

-594 GFGFDKLIYR
+594 GFGFDKLVYR
-604 TGDVNDDNEKNTT
+604 TGDPNNDNEKDTT

-634 LNNKKI
+634 LNKNIQDLNKRI
-640 NLSTRLTELENKVD
+640 DELESK
-654 SSINDDANANI
+654 
-665 QNLNNKIINL
+665 NN
-675 STRLTEL
+675 
-682 ENKID
+682 
-687 SIINVVYVGEQ
+687 G
-698 NK
+698 

>member
-43 YALLNLPVMIG
+43 YALLNLPVMFG
-54 NTDPKAESI
+54 NTDPKTESI
-63 GIASD
+63 AIATD

-89 EYHTVTERAF
+89 EYHTVSERVF
-99 FHWLK
+99 FKWLK
-104 SIETRFKL
+104 HIKDSKL
-112 NQEEQPETVNSEQQL
+112 NL
-127 QNRILN
+127 DR
-133 LEQTQNS
+133 TQNS
-140 NDVYWKE
+140 NDVYYKE
-147 KDNTNRIVQCFGA
+147 TDNKNRIVQCFGA

-199 ETNYIYGKTYNAG
+199 ETNYIYGKTYNTG
-212 DSEYLQGRKNNVDTL
+212 DSEHLQGRKNNVDTL

-235 KYDSGTSYI
+235 RYDSDTSYK
-244 LNDAYEIVKDINE
+244 LDDAYEIVKDINE
-257 IQSACRAFTN
+257 IQSACRVFTN

-277 DVNIDQKTQFRGKY
+277 DVNIDQKTQFSGKY
-291 CDITSEPCEFGF
+291 CDITSNPCEFGF

-338 VSILDTSSVSKSFA
+338 VQNGQA

-475 RTKVIQPITNTLIN
+475 RTKIIQPITDTSID
-489 SSISDGNNMIKIQL
+489 SSVSDGNNMIKIQL

-553 LGEWSSYIG
+553 LGEWSTEAG
-562 DINDIINGINVNY
+562 NINDIINGINVNY

-594 GFGFDKLIYR
+594 GFGFDKLVYR
-604 TGDVNDDNEKNTT
+604 TGDPNNDNEKDTT
-617 FLNYEALIP
+617 FLNYESLIP

-634 LNNKKI
+634 LNKRI
-640 NLSTRLTELENKVD
+640 DELESK
-654 SSINDDANANI
+654 
-665 QNLNNKIINL
+665 NN
-675 STRLTEL
+675 
-682 ENKID
+682 
-687 SIINVVYVGEQ
+687 G
-698 NK
+698 

>member
-43 YALLNLPVMIG
+43 YALLNLPVMFG
-54 NTDPKAESI
+54 NTDPKSESI
-63 GIASD
+63 AIATD

-89 EYHTVTERAF
+89 EYHTVSERAF

-104 SIETRFKL
+104 SFGTRHIKDSKL
-112 NQEEQPETVNSEQQL
+112 NL
-127 QNRILN
+127 DR
-133 LEQTQNS
+133 TQNS
-140 NDVYWKE
+140 NDVYYKE
-147 KDNTNRIVQCFGA
+147 TDNTNRVVQCFGA

-187 GPVFFKQVQDSS
+187 GPVFFKQVQDTS

-212 DSEYLQGRKNNVDTL
+212 DSEHLQGRKNNVDTL

-235 KYDSGTSYI
+235 KYDSGTSYT

-257 IQSACRAFTN
+257 IQSACRSFTN

-277 DVNIDQKTQFRGKY
+277 DVNIDQKTQFSGKY
-291 CDITSEPCEFGF
+291 CDITSNPCEFGF

-338 VSILDTSSVSKSFA
+338 VQNGQA

-450 LQDLETKLNG
+450 LQELETKLDG

-475 RTKVIQPITNTLIN
+475 RTKIIQPITDTSID
-489 SSISDGNNMIKIQL
+489 SSVSDGNNMIKIQL

-553 LGEWSSYIG
+553 LGEWSSDTG

-604 TGDVNDDNEKNTT
+604 TGDPNNDNEKDTT
-617 FLNYEALIP
+617 FLNYESLIP
-626 LMIKYIQD
+626 LMIKYIQS
-634 LNNKKI
+634 LNKRI
-640 NLSTRLTELENKVD
+640 EELESK
-654 SSINDDANANI
+654 
-665 QNLNNKIINL
+665 NN
-675 STRLTEL
+675 
-682 ENKID
+682 
-687 SIINVVYVGEQ
+687 G
-698 NK
+698 

>member
-43 YALLNLPVMIG
+43 YALLNLPVMFG
-54 NTDPKAESI
+54 NTDPKSESI
-63 GIASD
+63 AIATD

-89 EYHTVTERAF
+89 EYHTVSERAF

-104 SIETRFKL
+104 SFGTRHIKDSKL
-112 NQEEQPETVNSEQQL
+112 NL
-127 QNRILN
+127 DR
-133 LEQTQNS
+133 TQNS
-140 NDVYWKE
+140 NDVYYKE
-147 KDNTNRIVQCFGA
+147 TDNTNRVVQCFGA

-212 DSEYLQGRKNNVDTL
+212 DSEHLQGRKNNVDTL

-235 KYDSGTSYI
+235 KYDSGTSYT

-277 DVNIDQKTQFRGKY
+277 DVNIDQKTQFSGKY
-291 CDITSEPCEFGF
+291 CDITSNPCEFGF

-338 VSILDTSSVSKSFA
+338 VQNGQA

-475 RTKVIQPITNTLIN
+475 RTKIIQPITDTSID
-489 SSISDGNNMIKIQL
+489 SSVSDGNNMIKIQL

-514 EYQGSTYTP
+514 DYQGSTYTP

-553 LGEWSSYIG
+553 LGEWSSDTG
-562 DINDIINGINVNY
+562 DINDIINGIDVNY

-581 VYPSIELPQYILQ
+581 VYPSIELPQYVLQ
-594 GFGFDKLIYR
+594 GFGFDKLVYR
-604 TGDVNDDNEKNTT
+604 TGDPNNDNEKDTT
-617 FLNYEALIP
+617 FLNYESLIP

-634 LNNKKI
+634 LNKRIEK
-640 NLSTRLTELENKVD
+640 LESK
-654 SSINDDANANI
+654 
-665 QNLNNKIINL
+665 NN
-675 STRLTEL
+675 
-682 ENKID
+682 
-687 SIINVVYVGEQ
+687 G
-698 NK
+698 

>member
-43 YALLNLPVMIG
+43 YALLNLPVMFG

-63 GIASD
+63 GIATD

-89 EYHTVTERAF
+89 EYHTITERAF

-104 SIETRFKL
+104 SFETRHIKD
-112 NQEEQPETVNSEQQL
+112 SK
-127 QNRILN
+127 LN
-133 LEQTQNS
+133 LERTQNS
-140 NDVYWKE
+140 NDVYYKE
-147 KDNTNRIVQCFGA
+147 KDNTNRVVQCFGA

-212 DSEYLQGRKNNVDTL
+212 DSKYLQGRKNNIDTL

-235 KYDSGTSYI
+235 RYDNGTSYT
-244 LNDAYEIVKDINE
+244 LNDAYEIVKDVNE

-277 DVNIDQKTQFRGKY
+277 DVNIDQKTQFSGKY
-291 CDITSEPCEFGF
+291 CDITSNPCEFGF

-338 VSILDTSSVSKSFA
+338 VQNGQA

-475 RTKVIQPITNTLIN
+475 KTKVIQPITDTSID
-489 SSISDGNNMIKIQL
+489 SSVSDGNNMIRIQL

-553 LGEWSSYIG
+553 LGEWSSDTG

-581 VYPSIELPQYILQ
+581 VYPSIELPQYVLQ
-594 GFGFDKLIYR
+594 GFGFDKLVYR
-604 TGDVNDDNEKNTT
+604 TGDPNNDNEKDTT
-617 FLNYEALIP
+617 FLNYESLIP
-626 LMIKYIQD
+626 LMIKYIQS
-634 LNNKKI
+634 LNKRI
-640 NLSTRLTELENKVD
+640 EELESK
-654 SSINDDANANI
+654 
-665 QNLNNKIINL
+665 NN
-675 STRLTEL
+675 
-682 ENKID
+682 
-687 SIINVVYVGEQ
+687 G
-698 NK
+698 

>member
-43 YALLNLPVMIG
+43 YALLNLPVMFG
-54 NTDPKAESI
+54 NTDPKSESI
-63 GIASD
+63 AIATD

-75 LECTLLNQDSYNYQ
+75 LECTLLNQDLYNYQ

-104 SIETRFKL
+104 SFETRHIKD
-112 NQEEQPETVNSEQQL
+112 SK
-127 QNRILN
+127 LN
-133 LEQTQNS
+133 LERTQNS
-140 NDVYWKE
+140 NDVYYKE
-147 KDNTNRIVQCFGA
+147 KDNTNRVVQCFGA
-160 IDAGNSLSTEFGM
+160 IDVGNSLSTEFGM

-212 DSEYLQGRKNNVDTL
+212 DSEHLQGRKNNVDTL

-235 KYDSGTSYI
+235 KYDSGTSYT

-277 DVNIDQKTQFRGKY
+277 DVNIDQKTQFSGKY
-291 CDITSEPCEFGF
+291 SDITSNPCEFGF

-338 VSILDTSSVSKSFA
+338 VQNGQA

-475 RTKVIQPITNTLIN
+475 RTKIIQPITDTSID
-489 SSISDGNNMIKIQL
+489 SSVSVGNNMIKIQL

-553 LGEWSSYIG
+553 LGEWSSDTG

-594 GFGFDKLIYR
+594 GFGFDKLVYR
-604 TGDVNDDNEKNTT
+604 TGDPNNDNEKDTT
-617 FLNYEALIP
+617 FLNYESLIP

-634 LNNKKI
+634 LNKRIEK
-640 NLSTRLTELENKVD
+640 LESK
-654 SSINDDANANI
+654 
-665 QNLNNKIINL
+665 NN
-675 STRLTEL
+675 
-682 ENKID
+682 
-687 SIINVVYVGEQ
+687 G
-698 NK
+698 

>member
-43 YALLNLPVMIG
+43 YALLNLPVMFG
-54 NTDPKAESI
+54 NTDPKSESI
-63 GIASD
+63 AIATD

-104 SIETRFKL
+104 SFEKRYNNSKL
-112 NQEEQPETVNSEQQL
+112 S
-127 QNRILN
+127 
-133 LEQTQNS
+133 LERTQNG

-147 KDNTNRIVQCFGA
+147 KDNKNRVVQCFGA

-187 GPVFFKQVQDSS
+187 GPVFFKQVQDSA
-199 ETNYIYGKTYNAG
+199 ETNYIYGKTYNGG
-212 DSEYLQGRKNNVDTL
+212 DSEHLQGRKNNVDTL

-235 KYDSGTSYI
+235 KYDNGTSYK
-244 LNDAYEIVKDINE
+244 LDDAYEIVKDINE

-267 DKNIQINSYD
+267 NKNIQINSYD
-277 DVNIDQKTQFRGKY
+277 DVNIDQKSQFKGEY
-291 CDITSEPCEFGF
+291 CDIISELCEFGF

-338 VSILDTSSVSKSFA
+338 VQNGQA

-442 LTDENKQK
+442 LTDDNKQK
-450 LQDLETKLNG
+450 LQELEDKLDG

-475 RTKVIQPITNTLIN
+475 RTKVIQPITDTSID
-489 SSISDGNNMIKIQL
+489 SSVSDGNNMIKIQL

-514 EYQGSTYTP
+514 EYQGSSYTP

-553 LGEWSSYIG
+553 LGEWSSDTG

-594 GFGFDKLIYR
+594 GFGFDKLVYR
-604 TGDVNDDNEKNTT
+604 TGDPNNDNEKDTT
-617 FLNYEALIP
+617 FLNYESLIP

-634 LNNKKI
+634 LNKRI
-640 NLSTRLTELENKVD
+640 DELESK
-654 SSINDDANANI
+654 
-665 QNLNNKIINL
+665 NN
-675 STRLTEL
+675 
-682 ENKID
+682 
-687 SIINVVYVGEQ
+687 G
-698 NK
+698 

>member
-43 YALLNLPVMIG
+43 YALLNLPVMFG
-54 NTDPKAESI
+54 NTDPKTESI
-63 GIASD
+63 AIATD

-89 EYHTVTERAF
+89 EYHTVSERAF

-104 SIETRFKL
+104 SFEKRYNNSKL
-112 NQEEQPETVNSEQQL
+112 S
-127 QNRILN
+127 
-133 LEQTQNS
+133 LERTQNG
-140 NDVYWKE
+140 NDVYYKE
-147 KDNTNRIVQCFGA
+147 TDNTNRVVQCFGA

-212 DSEYLQGRKNNVDTL
+212 DSEHLQGRKNNVDTL

-235 KYDSGTSYI
+235 KYDNGTSYK
-244 LNDAYEIVKDINE
+244 LDDAYEIVKDINE

-277 DVNIDQKTQFRGKY
+277 DVNIDQKTQFRDKY
-291 CDITSEPCEFGF
+291 CDITSNPCEFGF

-338 VSILDTSSVSKSFA
+338 VQNGQA

-475 RTKVIQPITNTLIN
+475 RTKIIQPITDTSID
-489 SSISDGNNMIKIQL
+489 SSVSDGNNMIKIQL

-553 LGEWSSYIG
+553 LGEWSSDTG

-594 GFGFDKLIYR
+594 GFGFDKLVYR
-604 TGDVNDDNEKNTT
+604 TGDPNNDNEKDTT
-617 FLNYEALIP
+617 FLNYESLIP

-634 LNNKKI
+634 LNERIKK
-640 NLSTRLTELENKVD
+640 LESK
-654 SSINDDANANI
+654 
-665 QNLNNKIINL
+665 NN
-675 STRLTEL
+675 
-682 ENKID
+682 
-687 SIINVVYVGEQ
+687 G
-698 NK
+698 

>member
-1 MIRTPLLRPLR
+1 MKQEINVFININFKNKAMIRTPLLRPLR

-43 YALLNLPVMIG
+43 YALLNLPVMFG
-54 NTDPKAESI
+54 NTDPKSESI
-63 GIASD
+63 AIATD

-75 LECTLLNQDSYNYQ
+75 FECTLLNQDSYNYQ
-89 EYHTVTERAF
+89 EYHTVSERAF

-104 SIETRFKL
+104 SFGTRHIKDFKL
-112 NQEEQPETVNSEQQL
+112 NL
-127 QNRILN
+127 DR
-133 LEQTQNS
+133 TQNS
-140 NDVYWKE
+140 NDVYYKE
-147 KDNTNRIVQCFGA
+147 ADNTNRVVQCFGA

-212 DSEYLQGRKNNVDTL
+212 DSEHLQGRKNNVDTL

-235 KYDSGTSYI
+235 RYDSDTSYK
-244 LNDAYEIVKDINE
+244 LDDAYEIVKDINE
-257 IQSACRAFTN
+257 IQSACRVFTN

-277 DVNIDQKTQFRGKY
+277 DVNIDQKTQFSGKY
-291 CDITSEPCEFGF
+291 CDITTNPCEFGF

-338 VSILDTSSVSKSFA
+338 VQNGQA

-433 QDAYMTTLK
+433 QDAYMSTLK

-450 LQDLETKLNG
+450 LQELEAKLDG

-475 RTKVIQPITNTLIN
+475 RTKIIQPITDTSID
-489 SSISDGNNMIKIQL
+489 SSVSDGNNIIKIQL

-553 LGEWSSYIG
+553 LGEWSSDTG
-562 DINDIINGINVNY
+562 DINDIINGIDVNY

-581 VYPSIELPQYILQ
+581 VYPSIELPQYVLQ
-594 GFGFDKLIYR
+594 GFGFDKLVYR
-604 TGDVNDDNEKNTT
+604 TGDPNNDNEKDTT
-617 FLNYEALIP
+617 FLNYESLIP

-634 LNNKKI
+634 LNKRIQDLNKRIEK
-640 NLSTRLTELENKVD
+640 LESK
-654 SSINDDANANI
+654 
-665 QNLNNKIINL
+665 NN
-675 STRLTEL
+675 
-682 ENKID
+682 
-687 SIINVVYVGEQ
+687 G
-698 NK
+698 

>member
-43 YALLNLPVMIG
+43 YALLNLPVMFG
-54 NTDPKAESI
+54 NTDPKSESI
-63 GIASD
+63 AIATD

-75 LECTLLNQDSYNYQ
+75 FECTLLNQDSYNYQ
-89 EYHTVTERAF
+89 EYHTVSERAF

-104 SIETRFKL
+104 SFGTRHIKDFKL
-112 NQEEQPETVNSEQQL
+112 NL
-127 QNRILN
+127 DR
-133 LEQTQNS
+133 TQNS
-140 NDVYWKE
+140 NDVYYKE
-147 KDNTNRIVQCFGA
+147 ADNTNRVVQCFGA

-212 DSEYLQGRKNNVDTL
+212 DSEHLQGRKNNVDTL

-235 KYDSGTSYI
+235 RYDSDTSYK
-244 LNDAYEIVKDINE
+244 LDDAYEIVKDINE
-257 IQSACRAFTN
+257 IQSACRVFTN

-277 DVNIDQKTQFRGKY
+277 DVNIDQKTQFSGKY
-291 CDITSEPCEFGF
+291 CDITTNPCEFGF

-338 VSILDTSSVSKSFA
+338 VQNGQA

-433 QDAYMTTLK
+433 QDAYMSTLK

-450 LQDLETKLNG
+450 LQELEAKLDG

-475 RTKVIQPITNTLIN
+475 RTKIIQPITDTSID
-489 SSISDGNNMIKIQL
+489 SSVSDGNNIIKIQL

-553 LGEWSSYIG
+553 LGEWSSDTG
-562 DINDIINGINVNY
+562 DINDIINGIDVNY

-581 VYPSIELPQYILQ
+581 VYPSIELPQYVLQ
-594 GFGFDKLIYR
+594 GFGFDKLVYR
-604 TGDVNDDNEKNTT
+604 TGDPNNDNEKDTT
-617 FLNYEALIP
+617 FLNYESLIP

-634 LNNKKI
+634 LNKRIEK
-640 NLSTRLTELENKVD
+640 LESK
-654 SSINDDANANI
+654 
-665 QNLNNKIINL
+665 NN
-675 STRLTEL
+675 
-682 ENKID
+682 
-687 SIINVVYVGEQ
+687 G
-698 NK
+698 

>member
-43 YALLNLPVMIG
+43 YALLNLPVMFG
-54 NTDPKAESI
+54 NTDPKTESI
-63 GIASD
+63 AIATD

-89 EYHTVTERAF
+89 EYHTVSERAF

-104 SIETRFKL
+104 SFEKRYNNSKL
-112 NQEEQPETVNSEQQL
+112 S
-127 QNRILN
+127 
-133 LEQTQNS
+133 LERTQNG
-140 NDVYWKE
+140 NDVYYKE
-147 KDNTNRIVQCFGA
+147 TDNTNRLVQCFGA

-235 KYDSGTSYI
+235 KYDNGTSYK
-244 LNDAYEIVKDINE
+244 LDDAYEIVKDINE

-277 DVNIDQKTQFRGKY
+277 DVNIDQKTQFSGKY
-291 CDITSEPCEFGF
+291 CDITLNPCEFGF

-338 VSILDTSSVSKSFA
+338 VQNGQA

-450 LQDLETKLNG
+450 LYELETKLDG

-475 RTKVIQPITNTLIN
+475 RTKIIQPITDTSID
-489 SSISDGNNMIKIQL
+489 SSVSDGNNMIKIQL

-553 LGEWSSYIG
+553 LGEWSSDTG

-594 GFGFDKLIYR
+594 GFGFDKLVYR
-604 TGDVNDDNEKNTT
+604 TGDPNNDNEKDTT
-617 FLNYEALIP
+617 FLNYESLIP

-634 LNNKKI
+634 LNKRI
-640 NLSTRLTELENKVD
+640 DELESK
-654 SSINDDANANI
+654 
-665 QNLNNKIINL
+665 NN
-675 STRLTEL
+675 
-682 ENKID
+682 
-687 SIINVVYVGEQ
+687 G
-698 NK
+698 

>member
-43 YALLNLPVMIG
+43 YALLNLPVMFG
-54 NTDPKAESI
+54 NTDPKSESI
-63 GIASD
+63 AIATD

-89 EYHTVTERAF
+89 EYHTVSERAF

-104 SIETRFKL
+104 SFGTRHIKDSKL
-112 NQEEQPETVNSEQQL
+112 NL
-127 QNRILN
+127 DR
-133 LEQTQNS
+133 TQNS
-140 NDVYWKE
+140 NDVYYKE
-147 KDNTNRIVQCFGA
+147 TDNTNRVVQCFGA

-187 GPVFFKQVQDSS
+187 GPVFFKQVQDTS
-199 ETNYIYGKTYNAG
+199 ETNYIYGKTYNTG
-212 DSEYLQGRKNNVDTL
+212 DSEHLQGRKNNVDTL

-235 KYDSGTSYI
+235 KYDSGTSYT

-277 DVNIDQKTQFRGKY
+277 DVNIDQKTQFSGKY
-291 CDITSEPCEFGF
+291 CDITSNPCEFGF

-338 VSILDTSSVSKSFA
+338 VQNGQA

-450 LQDLETKLNG
+450 LQELEAKLDG

-475 RTKVIQPITNTLIN
+475 RTKIIQPITDTSID
-489 SSISDGNNMIKIQL
+489 SSVSDGNNIIKIQL

-553 LGEWSSYIG
+553 LGEWSSDTG
-562 DINDIINGINVNY
+562 DINDIINGIDVNY

-581 VYPSIELPQYILQ
+581 VYPSIELPQYVLQ
-594 GFGFDKLIYR
+594 GFGFDKLVYR
-604 TGDVNDDNEKNTT
+604 TGDPNNDNEKDTT
-617 FLNYEALIP
+617 FLNYESLIP

-634 LNNKKI
+634 LNKRIK
-640 NLSTRLTELENKVD
+640 NLESK
-654 SSINDDANANI
+654 
-665 QNLNNKIINL
+665 NN
-675 STRLTEL
+675 
-682 ENKID
+682 
-687 SIINVVYVGEQ
+687 G
-698 NK
+698 

>member
-43 YALLNLPVMIG
+43 YALLNLPVMFG
-54 NTDPKAESI
+54 NTDPKSESI
-63 GIASD
+63 AIATD

-89 EYHTVTERAF
+89 EYHTVSERAF

-104 SIETRFKL
+104 SFGTRHIKDSKL
-112 NQEEQPETVNSEQQL
+112 NL
-127 QNRILN
+127 DR
-133 LEQTQNS
+133 TQNS
-140 NDVYWKE
+140 NDVYYKE
-147 KDNTNRIVQCFGA
+147 TDNTNRVVQCFGA

-173 FNETYVNIPTSYGN
+173 FNEIYVNIPTSYGN
-187 GPVFFKQVQDSS
+187 GPVFFKQVQDTS

-212 DSEYLQGRKNNVDTL
+212 DSEHLQGRKNNVDTL

-235 KYDSGTSYI
+235 KYDSGTSYT

-257 IQSACRAFTN
+257 IQSACRSFTN

-277 DVNIDQKTQFRGKY
+277 DVNIDQKTQFSGKY
-291 CDITSEPCEFGF
+291 CDITSNPCEFGF

-338 VSILDTSSVSKSFA
+338 VQNGQA

-450 LQDLETKLNG
+450 LQELEAKLDG

-475 RTKVIQPITNTLIN
+475 RTKIIQPITDTSID
-489 SSISDGNNMIKIQL
+489 SSVSDGNNIIKIQL

-553 LGEWSSYIG
+553 LGEWSSDTG
-562 DINDIINGINVNY
+562 DINDIINGIDVNY

-594 GFGFDKLIYR
+594 GFGFDKLVYR
-604 TGDVNDDNEKNTT
+604 TGDPNNDNEKDTT
-617 FLNYEALIP
+617 FLNYESLIP

-634 LNNKKI
+634 LNKRIEK
-640 NLSTRLTELENKVD
+640 LESK
-654 SSINDDANANI
+654 
-665 QNLNNKIINL
+665 NN
-675 STRLTEL
+675 
-682 ENKID
+682 
-687 SIINVVYVGEQ
+687 G
-698 NK
+698 